1 MIPNLVSRSVGEEG
15 EGFRMKTFIL
25 KGLRVLFPSSEPM
38 GKKKRQAHKA
48 GRSQNSYATT
58 VRVRAK
64 GTYRLPG
71 AL

>member
-38 GKKKRQAHKA
+38 GEKKGKSTKLVEARIRTLLQ
-48 GRSQNSYATT
+48 SE
-58 VRVRAK
+58 
-64 GTYRLPG
+64 
-71 AL
+71 